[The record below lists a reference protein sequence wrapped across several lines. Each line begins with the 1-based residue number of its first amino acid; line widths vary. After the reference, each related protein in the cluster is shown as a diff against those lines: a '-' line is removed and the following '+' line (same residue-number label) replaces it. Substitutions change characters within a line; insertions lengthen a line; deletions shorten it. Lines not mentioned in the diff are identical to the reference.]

1 MNIKAKT
8 CLYDTSSSRAHR
20 IIAAMNTTK
29 LYTRTGDDGYTRL
42 LGEGR
47 VAKYTPQPE
56 ACGTVDEASSA
67 IGVARAASQ
76 HARVKEVLL
85 VAQRDLYR
93 LMAELAATP
102 ETAAKFRSI
111 DEARVN
117 WLEEQTNDITALVQ
131 LPREFVIPGDSLPSA
146 YLSLARAIVRRA
158 ERLVVH
164 LLHDGVVENMQLVR
178 YLNRLSSLLFVL
190 QLYEDTLSGQGT
202 VTLAKG

>member
-1 MNIKAKT
+1 MIHHPAEHT
-8 CLYDTSSSRAHR
+8 

-56 ACGTVDEASSA
+56 AYGTVDEASSA

>member
-1 MNIKAKT
+1 
-8 CLYDTSSSRAHR
+8 
-20 IIAAMNTTK
+20 MNTTQ

-56 ACGTVDEASSA
+56 AYGTVDEASSA
-67 IGVARAASQ
+67 MGVARAASQ
-76 HARVKEVLL
+76 SARVKEVLL
-85 VAQRDLYR
+85 TSQRDLYH

-102 ETAAKFRSI
+102 ETAEKFRRI

-164 LLHDGVVENMQLVR
+164 LLHDGIIENVQLVR

-190 QLYEDTLSGQGT
+190 QLYEDALSGHSA